1 MKTSLH
7 MDVLYAILTKSNKF
21 DACMIELAMF
31 NFVVYVETASDDWPL
46 LPMLA

>member
-1 MKTSLH
+1 

-31 NFVVYVETASDDWPL
+31 NVVVYFETASDDWPL